1 MATAIIFIILI
12 ILIFVS
18 LFLYKNFYQTITQ
31 TKEIL
36 LLRQKVAMDTVDMEK
51 FNVIMDRLTKK
62 TMPKELKNIISP
74 FRWIFLFTPLNMANY
89 LTGLMKSAVINQSQS
104 VI

>member
-1 MATAIIFIILI
+1 MMIKKQIKLTPKKLSSLMATAIIFITLI

-36 LLRQKVAMDTVDMEK
+36 LLRQKVATDTVDMKK
-51 FNVIMDRLTKK
+51 FNVIIDRLTKK

-74 FRWIFLFTPLNMANY
+74 FR
-89 LTGLMKSAVINQSQS
+89 
-104 VI
+104 

>member
-36 LLRQKVAMDTVDMEK
+36 LLRQKVAIDTVDMEK

-74 FRWIFLFTPLNMANY
+74 FR
-89 LTGLMKSAVINQSQS
+89 
-104 VI
+104 